1 MDPIVYIVG
10 IIALVFI
17 LLCIFLSPLFLMI
30 PTCVTGIALIFVG
43 FSMMSSFTAIDFS
56 DFKNAFGPL
65 VLIIFTTF
73 TGDIAAGICLGIL
86 ADVFIKVCTGK
97 AKEVHWLTYLV
108 SAIFLLKFFLI
119 V

>member
-1 MDPIVYIVG
+1 MTGV
-10 IIALVFI
+10 LF

-30 PTCVTGIALIFVG
+30 PTCVTGIALVFVG

-56 DFKNAFGPL
+56 DFKNSFGPL

-97 AKEVHWLTYLV
+97 AKEVHWGMYLLC
-108 SAIFLLKFFLI
+108 IPLI
-119 V
+119 LYFIV

>member
-1 MDPIVYIVG
+1 
-10 IIALVFI
+10 
-17 LLCIFLSPLFLMI
+17 MI

-43 FSMMSSFTAIDFS
+43 FSMMSSFTAIAFS

-73 TGDIAAGICLGIL
+73 TGDIAAGISLGIL

-97 AKEVHWLTYLV
+97 AKTVHPVMYVLC
-108 SAIFLLKFFLI
+108 IPLI
-119 V
+119 LYFIV